1 MGQIKIEK
9 VAVLGAGVMGAQ
21 LAGHFA
27 NAGIPSLLFDLNE
40 DLVKAG
46 LDSLTK
52 LKPAPLY
59 KPKNTQMIQGC
70 TYDNDLEKLKEVDW
84 VLEAVAEREDIKNSV
99 YGNIAPHLK
108 KGAIVSSNTSGIP
121 LSVLAEFLPEEV
133 KKNFL
138 ITHFFNP
145 PRYMQLLELV
155 RGEKTSDDAYNTV
168 VEFGSNVLGKGIVHG
183 KDTPNFIGNRIG
195 VFGMMVTIATANKM
209 GLTVEEVDKLTGT
222 IVGRPKSAT
231 FRTADVVGLDTLA
244 HVANTSYGRGEND
257 EERDV
262 FKIPDI
268 LQKLIDNG
276 QLGQKTKAGFY
287 RKVEKVIE
295 SVNFSTGEY
304 GPMKKVLF
312 DGFRLAK
319 DHQKSGDKIK
329 AMTYSDD
336 KGGKFFWEI
345 LSRTLVYSANRIPE
359 ISDDIVNIDNAM
371 KWGFGWEL
379 GPFET
384 WDAIGVQKA
393 VNRMQDDGK
402 KVPGWVLKMLESG
415 RNSFYMVENGVR
427 TFYDPAEGKVR
438 EIKSDPKEI
447 NLILEKSRGNL
458 VKRDWSASLI
468 DLGDGVLNLEF
479 HSILQPTLNP
489 LDMSILDMLAL
500 GLDLV
505 EEGKY
510 KGLVVGHQGQN
521 FCAGANLAGILQ
533 LSESGD
539 FELLSQTVKVFQDLT
554 QRIRFSP
561 GPVVAAPF
569 QLTLGGGFE
578 FTAPA
583 AHRVIAAETYIGAV
597 EVGVGLIPG
606 AGGNLRIIQNLMEN
620 SGKSGRLNIFSVI
633 QKAFETIGFAK
644 IATSADEGK
653 FHGYFKN
660 SDTVVLNR
668 SHQLYIAKQKV
679 LELAEG
685 YKPPE
690 FMDNI
695 KLPGK
700 GGRTAINTVIKG
712 FKRQGKLS
720 DHDEKIGLKLAYVLT
735 GGDKAGLTST
745 VDEQYLLDIER
756 EAFVSLAQEPL
767 SQDRMRYML
776 KNGKP
781 LRN

>member
-1 MGQIKIEK
+1 MGKIKIEK

-21 LAGHFA
+21 LAGHLA

-40 DLVKAG
+40 DLVKTG
-46 LDSLTK
+46 LESLTK

-59 KPKNTQMIQGC
+59 KPKNAELITGC
-70 TYDNDLEKLKEVDW
+70 TYEKDLEKLKDVDW
-84 VLEAVAEREDIKNSV
+84 VLEAVAEREDIKKSV
-99 YGNIAPHLK
+99 YGSIAPHLK

-121 LSVLAEFLPEEV
+121 LSVLAEFLPEDV
-133 KKNFL
+133 RSSFL

-155 RGEKTSDDAYNTV
+155 RGNETSDDVYDSIV
-168 VEFGSNVLGKGIVHG
+168 DFGRNVLGKGVVHG

-195 VFGMMVTIATANKM
+195 VYGMMVTIVTAQKM
-209 GLTVEEVDKLTGT
+209 SLTVEEVDKLTGT

-244 HVANTSYGRGEND
+244 HVAHTSYERGEND
-257 EERDV
+257 EEKDV
-262 FKIPDI
+262 FKTPEI

-295 SVNFSTGEY
+295 SVNLSTGEY

-319 DHQKSGDKIK
+319 DHQLTGNKIK

-345 LSRTLVYSANRIPE
+345 LSRTLTYSANRIPE

-384 WDAIGVQKA
+384 WDAIGVQKS
-393 VNRMQDDGK
+393 VNRMQDDGM
-402 KVPGWVLKMLESG
+402 KVPDWVLKMLKSG
-415 RNSFYMVENGVR
+415 RSSFYSVENGVR
-427 TFYDPAEGKVR
+427 YYYDPSSEQVKAVEN
-438 EIKSDPKEI
+438 DPKEI
-447 NLILEKSRGNL
+447 SLILEKSKGNL
-458 VKRDWSASLI
+458 IKRDWSASLI
-468 DLGDGVLNLEF
+468 DLGDSVLNLEF
-479 HSILQPTLNP
+479 HSILQPSLNP
-489 LDMSILDMLAL
+489 LDMSILDMLSM

-510 KGLVVGHQGQN
+510 KGLVVGHQGAN

-533 LSESGD
+533 LSEGGD
-539 FELLSQTVKVFQDLT
+539 FKLLDQTVKVFQDLT

-583 AHRVIAAETYIGAV
+583 AHRVVAAETYIGAV

-620 SGKSGRLNIFSVI
+620 SGKTGRLNIFSVI
-633 QKAFETIGFAK
+633 QKAFETVGFAK

-653 FHGYFKN
+653 FYGYFKN

-668 SHQLYIAKQKV
+668 SHQIFTAKQKV
-679 LELAEG
+679 LELADG
-685 YKPPE
+685 YTPPE
-690 FMDNI
+690 FMDKI

-756 EAFVSLAQEPL
+756 EAFVSLAEEPL